1 MALTKV
7 RKLVERDRVHAVVG
21 IVLSAAAIAVKD
33 YVNAQKVPLPN
44 PYVFRLTY
52 TGAMTAAPIGQWAYR
67 SLKARR
73 AAIIASDSVGPIEN
87 IMAWARSFEE
97 AGGKVVCR
105 YGALAQLTVWIDGQ
119 VLCIDSDMRKDVP
132 DDVARSTIRAYND
145 FLERA
150 TGYTA
155 KERAKKAQE
164 RAKARSF
171 DGAI

>member
-1 MALTKV
+1 MHSSDLA
-7 RKLVERDRVHAVVG
+7 RDGVQPYDIRRGH
-21 IVLSAAAIAVKD
+21 
-33 YVNAQKVPLPN
+33 QKNLHGDGL
-44 PYVFRLTY
+44 RE
-52 TGAMTAAPIGQWAYR
+52 
-67 SLKARR
+67 
-73 AAIIASDSVGPIEN
+73 IASECFGE
-87 IMAWARSFEE
+87 ARE

-119 VLCIDSDMRKDVP
+119 VLCIDTDMRKDVP

-164 RAKARSF
+164 RAKAR
-171 DGAI
+171 G